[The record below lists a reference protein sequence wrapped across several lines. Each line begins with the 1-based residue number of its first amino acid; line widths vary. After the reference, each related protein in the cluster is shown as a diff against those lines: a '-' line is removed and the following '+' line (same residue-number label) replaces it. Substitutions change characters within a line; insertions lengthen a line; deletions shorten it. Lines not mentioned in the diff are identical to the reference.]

1 MNKIRLVDLISIDAL
16 QQIQDGF
23 SKYTGMASLT
33 TDAEGVP
40 VTKGSGFTEFCM
52 ELTRQS
58 KEGCRHCEEC
68 DRNGALLTLRNGHA
82 TVYDCHAGLVDFA
95 APIMLEGMFIG
106 SFIGGQVRTDEVDE
120 EQMRATAIRYGID
133 PEAYIDAAKQ
143 TRCLKKQEIE
153 KAAIFL
159 EEIAAGLSGIA
170 YKNYKALQ
178 ESIRMEQAAKSQ
190 ADFVMGMSDQLES
203 SMDGWLEIL
212 QDAVAKTDNPEIG
225 ELLTRIQQDGM
236 EACATLRDSIDYI
249 RMSEKKL
256 ELLETEYSL
265 DNLLQGLQ
273 DVLRPVVQRSHI
285 EVEIVK
291 GSCVCGNLFGDS
303 GRIGQMLNK
312 LIRTLLDGKQT
323 GTIRIEVSTSR
334 VSYATMLTFSIV
346 DFNTNVSQ
354 EDVDRFKV
362 HFARTKEQFFS
373 NDDLSYMWMPFV
385 KTMLSQMSG
394 TMEVT
399 RDMDDLKIEI
409 CLPQLAL

>member
-23 SKYTGMASLT
+23 SKYTGMAALT
-33 TDAEGVP
+33 TDADGVP
-40 VTKGSGFTEFCM
+40 VTRGSGFTEFCM
-52 ELTRQS
+52 ELTRKS

-95 APIMLEGMFIG
+95 APIMLEGTFIG
-106 SFIGGQVRTDEVDE
+106 SFIGGQVRAAEVDE
-120 EQMRATAIRYGID
+120 EQMRATAVRYGID

-143 TRCLKKQEIE
+143 TRCLTKQEIE
-153 KAAIFL
+153 KTAIFL

-190 ADFVMGMSDQLES
+190 ADFVMGMSDRLES
-203 SMDGWLEIL
+203 SMDGWLEVL

-225 ELLTRIQQDGM
+225 ELLTRIRQDGL
-236 EACATLRDSIDYI
+236 EAYATLRDSIDYI

-273 DVLRPVVQRSHI
+273 DLFRPVSQESHI

-303 GRIGQMLNK
+303 GRIGQLLNK

-323 GTIRIEVSTSR
+323 GTIRVEVSTSR

-346 DFNTNVSQ
+346 DYHTNISQ
-354 EDVDRFKV
+354 DDVDRFKTY
-362 HFARTKEQFFS
+362 FARPNEQFFS

-399 RDMDDLKIEI
+399 RDMDDLKMEI
-409 CLPQLAL
+409 CSPQLAL